1 MTDLYIHNTQ
11 IEGYRLYTASPKH
24 VLLITS
30 FAFICRLSYVSTR
43 TPWPDWAK
51 VTLTGFVR
59 SLNSIVLLLLGRSW
73 RRRWRS
79 SGSSMV
85 RRRAPV
91 FAVDAA
97 GLSTGLGGGGGG
109 LPAYVGGGGLLAYV
123 GGGGWVA

>member
-1 MTDLYIHNTQ
+1 MYCMTDSSTYNTK
-11 IEGYRLYTASPKH
+11 IERYRLHMAGHIY

-30 FAFICRLSYVSTR
+30 FAFICRLSYASIR
-43 TPWPDWAK
+43 PSWPDRAED
-51 VTLTGFVR
+51 TLTGSCDGAGGGGGNPAGAAWCVVVVF
-59 SLNSIVLLLLGRSW
+59 
-73 RRRWRS
+73 
-79 SGSSMV
+79 
-85 RRRAPV
+85 APV